1 MGKYNMDNVKT
12 CASYYVDDTETT
24 TRSTLGFIEFVEQMN
39 VRRAYHVG
47 IEIINLT
54 ILCFVEPI
62 SATRINAT
70 YGNVMF

>member
-24 TRSTLGFIEFVEQMN
+24 TRGTLEFIEFVEQMN

-54 ILCFVEPI
+54 I
-62 SATRINAT
+62 
-70 YGNVMF
+70 

>member
-12 CASYYVDDTETT
+12 CACYYVDDTGTT
-24 TRSTLGFIEFVEQMN
+24 ARGTLEFIEFVEQMN

-54 ILCFVEPI
+54 ILYVL
-62 SATRINAT
+62 
-70 YGNVMF
+70 